1 MMSYVLI
8 DTTYRTRDP
17 LQDLLIA
24 LSCQVWCNRL
34 RKCARTDC
42 IGSARLTLVKAAP
55 VYDFIF
61 LHQSDPVDALRNS
74 IMITFEGLLEFHIAT
89 CKDCLQDFC
98 ASLTTVLRR
107 IVSQPLWQRN
117 TLLLLTRLFT
127 AVFRCRPTI
136 SMESVHAW
144 LLSSDFRFA
153 RVMNTEVFST
163 PSLRHTF
170 SLACLLI
177 NCARDIVMAQAAGE
191 LYALIAGKLTSS
203 DAVQKDHLDAWISA
217 LVFVSSQASVDGGL
231 AFFRPF
237 LDKVFNLTPKVAI
250 LILEK
255 DSEEFSANGLSVLLH
270 CYRFRLSKKGPRH
283 SSDQFLIRHRDRL
296 YLAYQSQDPL
306 LRLEALGVVEMKLC
320 SSTLKDFD
328 ILDLFAD
335 LVELS
340 ISTIPL
346 NLRNRLAHSLHRV
359 SARLV
364 ETVARASNGRP
375 EKCTQPGELR
385 EKCEGFFMRLFD
397 VFLRSLHADSV
408 PDVLANS
415 LACLRSLVETLSS
428 CPASVNWLQPV
439 SLLTRLTPSP
449 GDRPV
454 SDHLATVASKL
465 FLGMWSRL
473 TDNRENAMVTILSTK
488 LLNATPTET
497 IISLWTTTLSQL
509 LCSPRPNVNVV
520 APHMLRLLLHASPP
534 LSTPADYGLN
544 PARLLTLPTP
554 LRTFWT
560 MHYLLDRLES
570 QTEVAESSSTT
581 LTGGKYSDGLL
592 VVSVSGPFYAL
603 LGAFRSLLEVDR
615 IVSQEGK
622 PETSASVKLPLCCTE
637 MRMPVE
643 WLFQNPEE
651 TSLTLDR
658 RNICD
663 RFLALVPRIAALCA
677 AVVFHTSPEG
687 VLVAPNNFG
696 EFVTLVAD
704 KAVAAT
710 SAGLTTP
717 HQTTSDP
724 KLKGSTTRS
733 STPLSS
739 VDWDA
744 CVRRVMS
751 EPEYLVVC
759 CWRTVRE
766 LSAILGG
773 SLIRCGW
780 HLSRSRSEKA
790 SASQW
795 LTVKRLQDI
804 ADFFISQLMRS
815 RHPGA
820 FELTASGFENF
831 CDILL
836 SLPKLE
842 VEKWPERWLS
852 IMVADLTG
860 VEVPPPGVCPK
871 PTSADSLESSVDS
884 DTVLLRYLCDTS
896 SRVYCATRRS
906 AGLPFFVQTLLVV
919 LQKTRKASNLLSTV
933 ISALLT
939 AVNCHSESTIHKPDM
954 LSSSATLSAAER
966 RLHATN
972 VLRFLVRDAT
982 VGPHL
987 SDHLEE
993 ILKCAIQGL
1002 NSSLWMIRN
1011 SSLMLY
1017 STMME
1022 RIFGVNRTRDCDSK
1036 KNRMSSS
1043 VFFAKFPG
1051 MRAFLLQSF
1060 EESLRGGRSPTIGRT
1075 KLFALLNLLTRFLP
1089 PVQSATSDGTI
1100 VHAFL
1105 PYVFACAGS
1114 ADIRIRLLAARSLT
1128 CLLQPA
1134 CLPTLALRILI
1145 LVTTQLRR
1153 SSEARSMSHNRL
1165 HGLLLQLLEILRSE
1179 YWPKLGTADT
1189 ALADDANNGILPHQN
1204 CSLLQEVDGQLN
1216 DLLLLLSAD
1225 STNATLCPLLRQTGF
1240 ACLLAAHPKSRLEA
1254 PEILRVARC
1263 LLQPEL
1269 LTPSSPAS
1277 LDVAATG
1284 LLTLI
1289 FNLQEGSE
1297 YFRSALLS
1305 MLDTSSSTLEL
1316 QRILLGCLL
1325 LSLLPTPVQGVGF
1338 IRRDRLLWYEEII
1351 FTLDTLLAPAPA
1363 ALSSLPQTSGG
1374 ASRQVG
1380 TLIDQLSRI
1389 LMRQGRPDTTTAY
1402 YASLA
1407 LAVFAVSSG
1416 SELVHSDSLVRVVLS
1431 YSADREKALTPAI
1444 LPSHLSPLLVLEAV
1458 QFCRH
1463 SRKDGDFSSCDNLF
1477 RRLAVHLDPCCR
1489 TETKTHTVALAAASN
1504 ALLANA
1510 DSILDCQSSELLA
1523 LFFAL
1528 LSLIV
1533 SDAEDEIRFLTA
1545 RVLRNL
1551 LEACRFPVNLPR
1563 DPLPITILPHF
1574 IDFLLQHWSR
1584 SAVSSLLEWLHKAVV
1599 EMWIQSPEGSAVR
1612 LFVPESTGLS
1622 IGPADLS
1629 RQVRRALTEWTAAVP
1644 DKNRVEWLAPQIGS
1658 FVRRLR
1664 QHSSDYESVVSS
1676 DGRAAA
1682 DIASDFEYFSDFL
1695 QCCSS
1700 QSWTDKRSLV

>member
-1 MMSYVLI
+1 MLASSVSTNFGVLA
-8 DTTYRTRDP
+8 RKLMRNEFG
-17 LQDLLIA
+17 QSGRMALLYGLI
-24 LSCQVWCNRL
+24 SV
-34 RKCARTDC
+34 
-42 IGSARLTLVKAAP
+42 SAEDEFITMAEQLMAAVFQFVK
-55 VYDFIF
+55 YF
-61 LHQSDPVDALRNS
+61 STSNDALRNS

-191 LYALIAGKLTSS
+191 LYAIIAGKLTSS

-231 AFFRPF
+231 AFFR
-237 LDKVFNLTPKVAI
+237 
-250 LILEK
+250 
-255 DSEEFSANGLSVLLH
+255 
-270 CYRFRLSKKGPRH
+270 KGPRH

-622 PETSASVKLPLCCTE
+622 PET
-637 MRMPVE
+637 

-696 EFVTLVAD
+696 EFVTLVTD

-954 LSSSATLSAAER
+954 LSSSATLSAAE
-966 RLHATN
+966 
-972 VLRFLVRDAT
+972 V
-982 VGPHL
+982 
-987 SDHLEE
+987 
-993 ILKCAIQGL
+993 
-1002 NSSLWMIRN
+1002 
-1011 SSLMLY
+1011 
-1017 STMME
+1017 
-1022 RIFGVNRTRDCDSK
+1022 
-1036 KNRMSSS
+1036 
-1043 VFFAKFPG
+1043 
-1051 MRAFLLQSF
+1051 SF
-1060 EESLRGGRSPTIGRT
+1060 
-1075 KLFALLNLLTRFLP
+1075 
-1089 PVQSATSDGTI
+1089 
-1100 VHAFL
+1100 
-1105 PYVFACAGS
+1105 
-1114 ADIRIRLLAARSLT
+1114 
-1128 CLLQPA
+1128 
-1134 CLPTLALRILI
+1134 
-1145 LVTTQLRR
+1145 
-1153 SSEARSMSHNRL
+1153 
-1165 HGLLLQLLEILRSE
+1165 
-1179 YWPKLGTADT
+1179 
-1189 ALADDANNGILPHQN
+1189 
-1204 CSLLQEVDGQLN
+1204 
-1216 DLLLLLSAD
+1216 
-1225 STNATLCPLLRQTGF
+1225 
-1240 ACLLAAHPKSRLEA
+1240 
-1254 PEILRVARC
+1254 
-1263 LLQPEL
+1263 
-1269 LTPSSPAS
+1269 
-1277 LDVAATG
+1277 
-1284 LLTLI
+1284 
-1289 FNLQEGSE
+1289 
-1297 YFRSALLS
+1297 
-1305 MLDTSSSTLEL
+1305 
-1316 QRILLGCLL
+1316 
-1325 LSLLPTPVQGVGF
+1325 
-1338 IRRDRLLWYEEII
+1338 
-1351 FTLDTLLAPAPA
+1351 
-1363 ALSSLPQTSGG
+1363 
-1374 ASRQVG
+1374 
-1380 TLIDQLSRI
+1380 
-1389 LMRQGRPDTTTAY
+1389 
-1402 YASLA
+1402 
-1407 LAVFAVSSG
+1407 
-1416 SELVHSDSLVRVVLS
+1416 
-1431 YSADREKALTPAI
+1431 
-1444 LPSHLSPLLVLEAV
+1444 
-1458 QFCRH
+1458 
-1463 SRKDGDFSSCDNLF
+1463 
-1477 RRLAVHLDPCCR
+1477 
-1489 TETKTHTVALAAASN
+1489 
-1504 ALLANA
+1504 
-1510 DSILDCQSSELLA
+1510 QSSA
-1523 LFFAL
+1523 F
-1528 LSLIV
+1528 SV
-1533 SDAEDEIRFLTA
+1533 GHG
-1545 RVLRNL
+1545 N
-1551 LEACRFPVNLPR
+1551 
-1563 DPLPITILPHF
+1563 
-1574 IDFLLQHWSR
+1574 
-1584 SAVSSLLEWLHKAVV
+1584 
-1599 EMWIQSPEGSAVR
+1599 M
-1612 LFVPESTGLS
+1612 
-1622 IGPADLS
+1622 
-1629 RQVRRALTEWTAAVP
+1629 
-1644 DKNRVEWLAPQIGS
+1644 
-1658 FVRRLR
+1658 
-1664 QHSSDYESVVSS
+1664 DYTS
-1676 DGRAAA
+1676 
-1682 DIASDFEYFSDFL
+1682 
-1695 QCCSS
+1695 
-1700 QSWTDKRSLV
+1700 